1 LTLRVHRLAS
11 NGCAPTSIA
20 IKRGGPTSI
29 AIKHGGPTSI
39 AMDVRLSKLELARQ
53 EATCV
58 IEANQR
64 LTARAW
70 AGEWN

>member
-1 LTLRVHRLAS
+1 MDARQPQSQS
-11 NGCAPTSIA
+11 NAVGQPQSQSNTV
-20 IKRGGPTSI
+20 GQP
-29 AIKHGGPTSI
+29 I